1 LVVVNEMQDWTVE
14 HALPRG
20 KLVIDHWMVPP
31 WEGRV
36 HVGKRYDVYGPMS
49 VAYRLFF
56 ARKFRE
62 SWPEDFAALERDANR
77 RAEP

>member
-1 LVVVNEMQDWTVE
+1 MLVPTRVV
-14 HALPRG
+14 
-20 KLVIDHWMVPP
+20 VIDHRMIPL
-31 WEGRV
+31 GTRRV
-36 HVGKRYDVYGPMS
+36 RVGKRYDVHGPMS

-62 SWPEDFAALERDANR
+62 PWPEAFAALERDANR